1 MLNIAV
7 EIRKAF
13 FRDHRAT
20 HFFATVDVFAAG
32 PPPTATIIRNGQTV
46 ADTEAYV
53 VADEV
58 AALSPGDVVIVLD
71 VTGEGGL
78 VVTHLMP

>member
-1 MLNIAV
+1 MNIAV
-7 EIRKAF
+7 DTVRRILLG
-13 FRDHRAT
+13 HRAR
-20 HFFATVDVFAAG
+20 HFFATVDVYDAG

-46 ADTEAYV
+46 ADTQAYN

-58 AALSPGDVVIVLD
+58 AALNNGDIVIVLD
-71 VTGEGGL
+71 VTGEGGY